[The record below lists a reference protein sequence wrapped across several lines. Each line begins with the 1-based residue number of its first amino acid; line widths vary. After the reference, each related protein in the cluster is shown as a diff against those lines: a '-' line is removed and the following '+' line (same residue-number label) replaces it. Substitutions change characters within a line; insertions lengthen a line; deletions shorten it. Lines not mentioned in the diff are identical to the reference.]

1 MQVNQGLLN
10 TVAWE
15 VLRFLIGRNWEGKNV
30 YMHVT
35 FLSSFSKNPLLT
47 TSKVGVLNLDYVL
60 LLPDWVVRET
70 EVGLVLLCCR
80 FL

>member
-1 MQVNQGLLN
+1 MRICMSL
-10 TVAWE
+10 
-15 VLRFLIGRNWEGKNV
+15 
-30 YMHVT
+30 

-47 TSKVGVLNLDYVL
+47 TTKIGVLNLHYVL

-70 EVGLVLLCCR
+70 EVGLVLLYCR